1 MRFSSTVVKFL
12 LALTVSFTFMANA
25 ALAAEPVKVALQ
37 ALKVVDVNGKET
49 FTESKT
55 AKPGEVLEYRAVY
68 SNVSKKIITNLAA
81 TLPVPVGMEYV
92 ALSVKPAGALASTDG
107 KVFSAMPL
115 MRKNASGKAE
125 TVPLA
130 DYRALRWTVSSLQ
143 PGKPFEV
150 SARMRVSAVAPG
162 QKK

>member
-12 LALTVSFTFMANA
+12 LAFTVSFSFMAHA
-25 ALAAEPVKVALQ
+25 APAAEPVKVALQ
-37 ALKVVDVNGKET
+37 AFKVVDVNGKET
-49 FTESKT
+49 LTESKT
-55 AKPGEVLEYRAVY
+55 AKPGEVLEYRAIY

-92 ALSVKPAGALASTDG
+92 ALSVKPAGAQASTDG

-115 MRKNASGKAE
+115 TRKGADGK
-125 TVPLA
+125 TVPVPLT
-130 DYRALRWTVSSLQ
+130 DYRALRWTVSSLT

-150 SARMRVSAVAPG
+150 SARMRVSAVAAG
-162 QKK
+162 K

>member
-1 MRFSSTVVKFL
+1 MRLSSPVVRL
-12 LALTVSFTFMANA
+12 LMAITVSFSFLAHA
-25 ALAAEPVKVALQ
+25 APAAEPVKVALQ

-49 FTESKT
+49 LTESKT

-92 ALSVKPAGALASTDG
+92 GLSVKPAGALASTDG

-115 MRKNASGKAE
+115 MRKGASGKTEA
-125 TVPLA
+125 VPLA

-150 SARMRVSAVAPG
+150 SARMRVSAAAAG
-162 QKK
+162 K